1 MNILI
6 GLSYEVILA
15 GNIGIVFIFPQILGT
30 WIPLS
35 INTQDIW
42 QKDLD
47 DSLNAKLWQHIW
59 GSVYKAVWETRLQQI
74 QVNILPRTCWSTSRW
89 GFRQILHFG
98 NAENAELLF
107 FVTKFGSVIYLKPNS
122 FLSTV
127 GLWVGN
133 TRNSTLSTK

>member
-6 GLSYEVILA
+6 GLSYEAILA
-15 GNIGIVFIFPQILGT
+15 CNIGVALISPQISGT
-30 WIPLS
+30 CMPSS
-35 INTQDIW
+35 IATQGIW

-74 QVNILPRTCWSTSRW
+74 QVNILPRTCWSPSRW
-89 GFRQILHFG
+89 GYRQILHFG

-107 FVTKFGSVIYLKPNS
+107 FVTSA
-122 FLSTV
+122 
-127 GLWVGN
+127 WV
-133 TRNSTLSTK
+133 